1 MTLRERSV
9 PWEKM
14 VVAFVV
20 AAALYAGLF
29 VGCVGSEPGTTAG
42 STCGVVGPL
51 LKSPF
56 LHALPYASSR
66 YFGIDALILF
76 TALNVLFWGAA
87 AAGLT
92 WWLSK
97 RR

>member
-1 MTLRERSV
+1 MKSTAWRMFL
-9 PWEKM
+9 
-14 VVAFVV
+14 AFVG

-29 VGCVGSEPGTTAG
+29 AGCVGSEPGTTA
-42 STCGVVGPL
+42 SATCSVVGPL

-66 YFGIDALILF
+66 YLGVDALIILVV
-76 TALNVLFWGAA
+76 LNVLFWGVV
-87 AAGLT
+87 AAGVT